1 MYASNQRNRCVNLMV
16 YLSSLRQW
24 MVIKTPQI
32 ESSLDQIDRE
42 HLLIHQDNISSDD
55 VTSQEALKADTGA
68 SKGTPDV
75 MKELLTV
82 S

>member
-24 MVIKTPQI
+24 MVIKAPQI
-32 ESSLDQIDRE
+32 ESSLDEIDRE

-55 VTSQEALKADTGA
+55 VTSQEAL
-68 SKGTPDV
+68 SFISELQ
-75 MKELLTV
+75 KEYPA
-82 S
+82 